1 MSTCVASV
9 GRSRSP
15 LVVVLSYTRDGCSR
29 LVLCRLCPSADTYLS
44 AEPIVKNVLV
54 AANAQ
59 QICPLCILHYT
70 AAQ

>member
-1 MSTCVASV
+1 VIV
-9 GRSRSP
+9 I
-15 LVVVLSYTRDGCSR
+15 SYARDGCSR

-44 AEPIVKNVLV
+44 AEPVVKNVLV

-70 AAQ
+70 AAK

>member
-1 MSTCVASV
+1 M
-9 GRSRSP
+9 
-15 LVVVLSYTRDGCSR
+15 LSYARDGCSR

-70 AAQ
+70 AAK